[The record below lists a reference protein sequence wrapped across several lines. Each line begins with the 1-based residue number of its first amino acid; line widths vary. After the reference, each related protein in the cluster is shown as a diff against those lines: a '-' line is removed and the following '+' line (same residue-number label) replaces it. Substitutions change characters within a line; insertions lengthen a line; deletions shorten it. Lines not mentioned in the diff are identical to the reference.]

1 MRTIAYWAAGL
12 LAVRLLDG
20 PLAAQNPAPGAG
32 GMDLAGTEYFD
43 RVDQP
48 SGDRYLVVTSTIED
62 PANLTQSL
70 SRTSRS
76 SRTERDG
83 RLLRAVHDDLR

>member
-48 SGDRYLVVTSTIED
+48 SGDRYLVVTARSRIRPISHSCISLTHFKKQQD
-62 PANLTQSL
+62 GTGWAPAPCSA
-70 SRTSRS
+70 R
-76 SRTERDG
+76 
-83 RLLRAVHDDLR
+83 